1 MKSGLA
7 LIVVA
12 ALPVVGCAPAADF
25 GRRPSGV
32 VEERVVPAT
41 GSAFAYLR
49 GDPVSRFAFTD
60 EERHFRAGA
69 DVLIAAPDILGPV
82 AGIGPRLR
90 EARWLS
96 GTTES
101 MPYNTY
107 YRKLMWMG
115 FASSEGRLSRFIGD
129 MEKDIAAITPFRAQA
144 QAVLASDALRRQMLD
159 TPSSLT
165 PHARKA
171 AEARIQE
178 NLLVIE
184 SVVSAL
190 YWRGHAYA
198 FALEHLAVE
207 TPTARV
213 DVASESYFRLK
224 EAIEAFE
231 ADMQRVARGGA
242 LGPLPGHSAVA
253 QENSLARPR

>member
-7 LIVVA
+7 LMFLA

-32 VEERVVPAT
+32 VEERIVPAT
-41 GSAFAYLR
+41 GSVAARLR
-49 GDPVSRFAFTD
+49 GDPVSRFALTD
-60 EERHFRAGA
+60 EEQRFRAGA
-69 DVLIAAPDILGPV
+69 HALIAAPDILGPI

-107 YRKLMWMG
+107 YRKLMWTG

-129 MEKDIAAITPFRAQA
+129 MEKDIAAMVPFRAQA
-144 QAVLASDALRRQMLD
+144 QAVLAGDALRRQMLD
-159 TPSSLT
+159 APSGLT
-165 PHARKA
+165 PRARRS

-178 NLLVIE
+178 NLMVIE
-184 SVVSAL
+184 SVLSAL

-198 FALEHLAVE
+198 YALEHLAVE
-207 TPTARV
+207 TPTGRLDA
-213 DVASESYFRLK
+213 AAESYFRLK
-224 EAIEAFE
+224 QAIEAFE
-231 ADMQRVARGGA
+231 AAMQSVARGGV
-242 LGPLPGHSAVA
+242 LESLPDHSAVV